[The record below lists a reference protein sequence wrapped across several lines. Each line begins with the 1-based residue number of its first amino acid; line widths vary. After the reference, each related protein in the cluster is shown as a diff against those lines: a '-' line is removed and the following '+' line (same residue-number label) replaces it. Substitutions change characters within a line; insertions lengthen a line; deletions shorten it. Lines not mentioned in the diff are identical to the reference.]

1 MLLNSPEL
9 CRQVRLG
16 GQGLEV
22 HVALFLL
29 RALLIGGR
37 VLAVRERPVPG
48 RQGRG
53 LQPRGPGDSDSRGYE
68 ISKHFDGLI
77 VESR

>member
-1 MLLNSPEL
+1 MFLPEL
-9 CRQVRLG
+9 IGKIGLRC
-16 GQGLEV
+16 QGLEV
-22 HVALFLL
+22 HVALLLL

-68 ISKHFDGLI
+68 VAQHFEGLI
-77 VESR
+77 VASR